1 MTEGTSKTR
10 ISDGADAPPPGFR
23 RELLFQLGFIPQR
36 RAVGTAIGLPIQMG
50 TSTKRILS
58 VIIRNTVCENTER
71 TLCLNS

>member
-1 MTEGTSKTR
+1 MGLMRLPLVSQGVA
-10 ISDGADAPPPGFR
+10 ISARVHSAMESSWDCHWFA
-23 RELLFQLGFIPQR
+23 
-36 RAVGTAIGLPIQMG
+36 IQMG